1 MMARSI
7 MVQEM
12 ALATATGARSVQAAE
27 LVDGDAELLR
37 AIADGD
43 RAAFDRLSRR
53 HLDRAYG
60 VALRMTGSKA
70 DAEDVVQDVFLR
82 LWLKPDAWRPGQAQF
97 STWLYRV
104 VVNRCLDLKRR
115 PKGMDLDSVEEP
127 QDPDTNAEDSL
138 IETERGKALESAVA
152 ELPERQRAAIVL
164 TYTAGLRNAEAAA
177 TLEISVKAFEALLV
191 RAKRELRDRLAG
203 QGWMSHD
210 RT

>member
-1 MMARSI
+1 MMARAI